1 MLAKYYS
8 VLPGDIKYSMYNRF
22 LSGDWSKGIP
32 KNFFKFD
39 FETGIMT
46 NALHERI
53 FNLANFNYD
62 KYSSNHRSIELEDR
76 LTSMGTQGG
85 GVVVNAFNSNVG
97 VFDSTII
104 ARKAGE
110 S

>member
-1 MLAKYYS
+1 MAQYYKS
-8 VLPGDIKYSMYNRF
+8 LPTDTKYSMYHR
-22 LSGDWSKGIP
+22 LIDGDWSKGIP

-46 NALHERI
+46 NALHDQI
-53 FNLANFNYD
+53 FNLSTFNYD
-62 KYSSNHRSIELEDR
+62 KYSTNHRTIELEDR
-76 LTSMGTQGG
+76 LTSMGTQEG

-97 VFDSTII
+97 VFGSTIVTG
-104 ARKAGE
+104 KAGK